1 MHFSIF
7 MPLNHIFKMNIELSK
22 VTSFPNTSNVVF
34 FTSNTNKFDQSL
46 LNADEIAF
54 VKKEFSNKKKCV
66 AVNQYKR
73 IVFFQ
78 LIEKA
83 NKKQH
88 DVKEFCRRQ
97 GALICATLNSAKA
110 TQVVLVNDDFKDEVL
125 CYAEGITLANYQFLK
140 YKSEKEA
147 NTLKELNIKGRKI
160 TDAEVNKLANIC
172 DAVCRARDLVN
183 EPQSFL
189 TAVQM
194 AKEFEALGKE
204 AGFKVTVFDKKKIES
219 LKMGGLL
226 AVNMGSN
233 LPPTFTIMEYK
244 HPRAKN
250 KKPYVLV
257 GKGVVYDTG
266 GLSLKPTPNSMDYMK
281 CDMGGAAA
289 VACGIFAIA
298 KNKLPLHVIALAPAT
313 DNRPG
318 EDAYTPGDVIT
329 MHSGKTVEVLNTDAE
344 GRMILADALHY
355 AKQYHPELVMEFST
369 LTGAAS
375 AATGKYAL
383 AFMTTANDV
392 QKKKIFESSWNVFER
407 MVEFPMWE
415 DYGELI
421 KSDIADIKNIGGP
434 SAGMVTAAKFLEHFI
449 DYPYMHFDIAG
460 TAFLHAADSYRG
472 KNGTGTGVRLIFDF
486 LNNKVK

>member
-1 MHFSIF
+1 
-7 MPLNHIFKMNIELSK
+7 MNIQIK
-22 VTSFPNTSNVVF
+22 RSNSVSEGNHAVF
-34 FTSNTNKFDQSL
+34 FTTNTNKFDQSL
-46 LNADEIAF
+46 LTAEQIQF
-54 VKKEFSNKKKCV
+54 VRKEFSAKKKLV
-66 AVNQYKR
+66 AVNQFNR
-73 IVFFQ
+73 FVFFQ
-78 LIEKA
+78 LIEKT
-83 NKKQH
+83 NKKPN
-88 DVKEFCRRQ
+88 DVREFCRRQ
-97 GALICATLNSAKA
+97 GAALCASLNSLKVEK
-110 TQVVLVNDDFKDEVL
+110 VVLLNDDLKEELL

-140 YKSEKEA
+140 YKSDKEA
-147 NTLKELNIKGRKI
+147 NSLKEVTIKSKKVAE
-160 TDAEVNKLANIC
+160 TDINKLSNIC
-172 DAVCRARDLVN
+172 EAVCRARTLVN

-194 AKEFEALGKE
+194 AKEFEAMGKE

-226 AVNMGSN
+226 AVNMGSK

-250 KKPYVLV
+250 KKPFVLV

-266 GLSLKPTPNSMDYMK
+266 GLSLKPTANSMDYMK

-289 VACGIFAIA
+289 VACSVYAIA
-298 KNKLPLHVIALAPAT
+298 KNKLPLHVIALIPAT

-344 GRMILADALHY
+344 GRLILADALHF
-355 AKQYHPELVMEFST
+355 AKQYKPELVMEFST

-375 AATGKYAL
+375 AATGRFAC
-383 AFMTTANDV
+383 AFMTTANDI
-392 QKKKIFESSWNVFER
+392 QRKKIFESSWNVFER

-434 SAGMVTAAKFLEHFI
+434 AAGMVTAAKFLEHFI

-460 TAFLHAADSYRG
+460 TAFLHAPDSYRG
-472 KNGTGTGVRLIFDF
+472 KNGTGTGVRLIVDF
-486 LNNKVK
+486 LSNKVK